1 MRELSLFTGAGG
13 GLLGTHLLGWTP
25 VGYVENDDYCQRV
38 LAQRIQDGFIP
49 EAPIFGDIRAFI
61 REGYADSYQGMVDV
75 VTAGFPCQPFSVI
88 GKQEGED
95 DGRNMWPETWDAIRI
110 IRPRFCFLENV
121 PGLLADRYFGRILEG
136 LALLGY
142 GVRWGCI
149 RASQLGA
156 PHRRERLW
164 IVADSAEQGLQGQS
178 STRLQRG
185 DQAVRLPGKSA
196 WGPIPSDLPRVD
208 DGVAFGV
215 DRTRATGNGQVPRV
229 VQTAWEVL
237 SE

>member
-61 REGYADSYQGMVDV
+61 REGYADSYSGMVDV
-75 VTAGFPCQPFSVI
+75 ITAGFPCPAYSSAAR
-88 GKQEGED
+88 
-95 DGRNMWPETWDAIRI
+95 GRNLDEKNLWEETAAVINAVNP
-110 IRPRFCFLENV
+110 PRVFLENV
-121 PGLLADRYFGRILEG
+121 VGIRGYLPRIGRDLAEMGYS
-136 LALLGY
+136 LAP
-142 GVRWGCI
+142 VAEVSA
-149 RASQLGA
+149 ASVGA
-156 PHRRERLW
+156 PHPRRRVW
-164 IVADSAEQGLQGQS
+164 IVANSDGNNECRVPVDVEMAEPQEVVLS
-178 STRLQRG
+178 SG
-185 DQAVRLPGKSA
+185 
-196 WGPIPSDLPRVD
+196 WGEFDRRILGMD
-208 DGVAFGV
+208 DGMAG
-215 DRTRATGNGQVPRV
+215 RMERYSAIGNGQVPRV